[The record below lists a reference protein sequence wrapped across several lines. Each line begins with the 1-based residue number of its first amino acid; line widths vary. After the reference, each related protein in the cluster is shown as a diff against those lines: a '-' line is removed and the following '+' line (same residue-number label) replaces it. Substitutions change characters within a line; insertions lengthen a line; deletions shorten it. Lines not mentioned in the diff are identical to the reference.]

1 MEKKTLNLTRKHDLL
16 VCVDSDG
23 CLLDNMELKHK
34 ECFCPAT
41 VNVWDLQAIS
51 KYARK
56 AAEFVNLYS
65 RSRGWNRF
73 PALVRTLDLLFDRPE
88 VQEVGL
94 QKPDLTSLREWIK
107 VTPSLSS
114 PALRR
119 YVEENHIQDE
129 TLLRAARWGEEV
141 DENIR
146 RIVRNIL
153 PFPNVKPTL
162 AKIREYADVMIVSA
176 TPDEALIRELT
187 ACGVIEYFDCVA
199 GQNTGTKTESIRM
212 AMEAG
217 GYTPD
222 QVLKVGD
229 AASDLKAAQDNGVMF
244 FPIVPSRENDSWKE
258 LGDVALDSFVAGEYR
273 EKKMDAYVENFLNS
287 LPDAETWD

>member
-1 MEKKTLNLTRKHDLL
+1 MNEKKLDLVRKHDLL

-41 VNVWDLQAIS
+41 VNVWDLQPIS

-73 PALVRTLDLLFDRPE
+73 PALVRTLDLLFERPE
-88 VQEVGL
+88 VKAVGL
-94 QKPDLTSLREWIK
+94 QKPDLTSLRQWIET
-107 VTPSLSS
+107 TPSLSS

-119 YVEENHIQDE
+119 YVEENHIEDE

-153 PFPNVKPTL
+153 PFPDVKPTL
-162 AKIREYADVMIVSA
+162 AKLREYADVMIVSA

-187 ACGVIEYFDCVA
+187 NCGVIEYFDCVA
-199 GQNTGTKTESIRM
+199 GQNTGTKSESIRM
-212 AMEAG
+212 ALETG
-217 GYTPD
+217 GYARD

-229 AASDLKAAQDNGVMF
+229 AASDLKAAQDNGVLF
-244 FPIVPSRENDSWKE
+244 FPIVPGKENESWQELRE
-258 LGDVALDSFVAGEYR
+258 VALQSFVAGEYR
-273 EKKMDAYVENFLNS
+273 QKKMDAYIDAFLAS
-287 LPDAETWD
+287 LPDAQTW

>member
-1 MEKKTLNLTRKHDLL
+1 MAENTLNLIRKHDFL

-41 VNVWDLQAIS
+41 VNVWDLQPIS

-73 PALVRTLDLLFDRPE
+73 PALVRTLDLLFERPE

-94 QKPDLTSLREWIK
+94 KKPDLTSLRKWIE

-119 YVEENHIQDE
+119 YCEENNIQDD

-162 AKIREYADVMIVSA
+162 SKLREYADVMIVSA
-176 TPDEALIRELT
+176 TPDDALVRELT
-187 ACGVIEYFDCVA
+187 ACGVIDYFDCVA
-199 GQNTGTKTESIRM
+199 GQQTGTKTQSIRM
-212 AMEAG
+212 ALEKG
-217 GYTPD
+217 GYD
-222 QVLKVGD
+222 MDHVLKVGD
-229 AASDLKAAQDNGVMF
+229 AASDLKAAQDNGVEF
-244 FPIVPSRENDSWKE
+244 FPIVPGNENASWKE
-258 LGDVALDSFVAGEYR
+258 LGDVALASFIDGSYR
-273 EKKMDAYVENFLNS
+273 AEKMDAYIENFFAS
-287 LPDAETWD
+287 LPDAKTWD

>member
-1 MEKKTLNLTRKHDLL
+1 MKELKLTRKHDLL
-16 VCVDSDG
+16 ICVDSDG

-41 VNVWDLQAIS
+41 VNVWDLQAVS

-94 QKPDLTSLREWIK
+94 KKPDLTSLRKWIE

-119 YVEENHIQDE
+119 YVEENNIQDE

-162 AKIREYADVMIVSA
+162 AKLREYADLMVVSA
-176 TPDEALIRELT
+176 TPDIALIRELT
-187 ACGVIEYFDCVA
+187 DCGVIDCFDCVA
-199 GQNTGTKTESIRM
+199 GQNTGTKTESIRL
-212 AMEAG
+212 AMQAG
-217 GYTPD
+217 GYTAD

-229 AASDLKAAQDNGVMF
+229 AASDYQAAQDNGVMF
-244 FPIVPSRENDSWKE
+244 FPIVPGRENESWKE
-258 LGDVALDSFVAGEYR
+258 LGDVALSSFVAGDYHET
-273 EKKMDAYVENFLNS
+273 KMNAYVDAFLAS